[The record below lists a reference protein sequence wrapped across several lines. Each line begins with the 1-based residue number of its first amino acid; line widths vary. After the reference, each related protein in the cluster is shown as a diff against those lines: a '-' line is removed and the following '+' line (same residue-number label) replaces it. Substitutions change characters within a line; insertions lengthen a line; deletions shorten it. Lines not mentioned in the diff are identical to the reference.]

1 MDDIRK
7 LKKEVIDIT
16 NQIKD
21 HQNELN
27 RLEIT
32 RGILIKRIYELEKEE
47 KMCFLK
53 KIIKQRKIERLHR
66 SNY

>member
-32 RGILIKRIYELEKEE
+32 RGILIKRIYELEKE
-47 KMCFLK
+47 
-53 KIIKQRKIERLHR
+53 
-66 SNY
+66 

>member
-7 LKKEVIDIT
+7 FKKEVIDIT

-27 RLEIT
+27 QLEIT

-47 KMCFLK
+47 KNVFSK
-53 KIIKQRKIERLHR
+53 ENNKTTED
-66 SNY
+66 

>member
-16 NQIKD
+16 NQIKG

-47 KMCFLK
+47 KNVFSK
-53 KIIKQRKIERLHR
+53 ENNKTTED
-66 SNY
+66 

>member
-32 RGILIKRIYELEKEE
+32 RGILIKRIYKLEKEE
-47 KMCFLK
+47 KNVFSK
-53 KIIKQRKIERLHR
+53 ENNKTTED
-66 SNY
+66 